1 MSESIS
7 MQTSQIQDYSQLF
20 KALGD
25 QTRLKI
31 TGLLKGRELCV
42 CDFMEVLD
50 LAQSTAS
57 RHLSY
62 LKNSGW
68 VTGRRE
74 GKWMYYRLHPQIDQK
89 SAQAAIL
96 NEISSLPEMQA
107 IYKTLEVYLEQKD
120 KSMRCP

>member
-1 MSESIS
+1 MSENIS
-7 MQTSQIQDYSQLF
+7 LQTGGLQDYSQLF

-25 QTRLKI
+25 MTRLKMI
-31 TGLLKGRELCV
+31 GLLKDKELCV

-68 VTGRRE
+68 VTGRRD
-74 GKWMYYRLHPQIDQK
+74 GKWMYYRLYSQDNLNP
-89 SAQAAIL
+89 AQRVIVEEL
-96 NEISSLPEMQA
+96 SGLQEMQA
-107 IYKTLEVYLEQKD
+107 IYETLKCYLDEKE
-120 KSMRCP
+120 KSGRCS